1 MIRERR
7 AVSVAF
13 LAFGAVM
20 GSWVPRLP
28 ALKDHLH
35 ISDGQV
41 GYALL
46 AFSLGAVIG
55 AGVARVVLG
64 RGARAWVRGGTIAIC
79 AALVLPALAGS
90 FTQLLA
96 SLLLLGACAGFV
108 DMLENAQAADLERT
122 AGRPLINGFHG
133 YWSLGAFA
141 GAVLAGAAAFAGL
154 PPLPHFALAAIV
166 AALASAFFLRDLPDT
181 SAGAPRRGPSGAG
194 RYWLTGVVVAVA
206 AISFCSILVEG
217 GTADWSPL
225 YLRELSHADPGVA
238 AGGFAA
244 FALAATLVRF
254 RADLLTARTSPA
266 VVARLGGIIAAIG
279 LVLAIALPALP
290 GAITGFALV
299 GIGTAVLVPLAFS
312 AGANLGAS
320 GTALTLVLAA
330 GYSGSIAGPAMI
342 GNVADRF
349 GLRIAMGI
357 PLAAAIVIIAL
368 AGSLSPGQGRK

>member
-1 MIRERR
+1 MIEERR
-7 AVSVAF
+7 AVSIAF

-28 ALKDHLH
+28 ALKDHLR

-55 AGVARVVLG
+55 AGVARIVLG

-79 AALVLPALAGS
+79 ASLVLPGLAGS
-90 FTQLLA
+90 FAQLLM
-96 SLLLLGACAGFV
+96 SLLALGACAGFI

-141 GAVLAGAAAFAGL
+141 GAVLAGAAAFAGV
-154 PPLPHFALAAIV
+154 PPLQHFAMAAIV
-166 AALASAFFLRDLPDT
+166 AAVASAYFLRDLPNT
-181 SAGAPRRGPSGAG
+181 SAGAPQAAPSGAG
-194 RYWLTGVVVAVA
+194 RYWLTGFVIAVA

-217 GTADWSPL
+217 GAADWSPL
-225 YLRELSHADPGVA
+225 YLRELSHADPGLA

-266 VVARLGGIIAAIG
+266 IVARLGGTIAALG
-279 LVLAIALPALP
+279 LVLAIAVPALP
-290 GAITGFALV
+290 GAIAGFALV

-342 GNVADRF
+342 GNLADRL

-357 PLAAAIVIIAL
+357 PLAAALVIIAL
-368 AGSLSPGQGRK
+368 AGSLTHGQGRR

>member
-1 MIRERR
+1 VTRERR
-7 AVSVAF
+7 AVSIAF

-35 ISDGQV
+35 ISDAQV

-46 AFSLGAVIG
+46 AVSLGAVIG
-55 AGVARVVLG
+55 AGVARIVLG

-79 AALVLPALAGS
+79 ASLVLPSLAGS
-90 FTQLLA
+90 FTELLA
-96 SLLLLGACAGFV
+96 SLLVLGACAGFI

-122 AGRPLINGFHG
+122 AGRPLLNGFHG

-141 GAVLAGAAAFAGL
+141 GAVLAGAAAFAGV
-154 PPLPHFALAAIV
+154 PPLAQFALVAIV
-166 AALASAFFLRDLPDT
+166 AAVASAYFLRDLPNT
-181 SAGAPRRGPSGAG
+181 SAGAPRPAPSGGG
-194 RYWLTGVVVAVA
+194 RYWLTGFVIAVA

-217 GTADWSPL
+217 GTSDWSPL
-225 YLRELSHADPGVA
+225 YLRELSHADPGLA
-238 AGGFAA
+238 ASGLAA

-266 VVARLGGIIAAIG
+266 VVARLGGIIAAGG
-279 LVLAIALPALP
+279 LVLAIAVPALP

-357 PLAAAIVIIAL
+357 PLTAALVIIAL
-368 AGSLSPGQGRK
+368 AGSLTPGQARR

>member
-1 MIRERR
+1 VTRERR
-7 AVSVAF
+7 AVSIAF

-35 ISDGQV
+35 ISDAQV

-46 AFSLGAVIG
+46 AVSLGAVIG
-55 AGVARVVLG
+55 AGVARIVLG

-79 AALVLPALAGS
+79 ASLVLPSLAGS

-96 SLLLLGACAGFV
+96 SLLVLGACAGFI

-122 AGRPLINGFHG
+122 AGRPLLNGFHG

-141 GAVLAGAAAFAGL
+141 GAVLAGAAAFAGV
-154 PPLPHFALAAIV
+154 PPSAHFALVATV
-166 AALASAFFLRDLPDT
+166 AAFASAYFLRDLPNT
-181 SAGAPRRGPSGAG
+181 SAGAPRPAPSGG
-194 RYWLTGVVVAVA
+194 RYWLTGFVIAVA

-217 GTADWSPL
+217 GTSDWSPL
-225 YLRELSHADPGVA
+225 YLRELSHADPGLA
-238 AGGFAA
+238 AGGLAA

-266 VVARLGGIIAAIG
+266 VVARLGGIIAAGG
-279 LVLAIALPALP
+279 LVLAIAVPALP

-357 PLAAAIVIIAL
+357 PLTAALVIIAL
-368 AGSLSPGQGRK
+368 AGSLTPGQARR

>member
-1 MIRERR
+1 VTRERR
-7 AVSVAF
+7 AVSIAF

-35 ISDGQV
+35 ISDAQV

-46 AFSLGAVIG
+46 AVSLGAVIG

-79 AALVLPALAGS
+79 ASLVLPSLAGT

-96 SLLLLGACAGFV
+96 SLLVLGVCAGFI
-108 DMLENAQAADLERT
+108 DMLENAQAADLERKV
-122 AGRPLINGFHG
+122 GRPLLNGFHG

-141 GAVLAGAAAFAGL
+141 GAVLAGAAAFAGVA
-154 PPLPHFALAAIV
+154 PTPHFVVLAVV
-166 AALASAFFLRDLPDT
+166 AASASAFFLRDLPNT
-181 SAGAPRRGPSGAG
+181 SAGAPQPAPSGAG
-194 RYWLTGVVVAVA
+194 RYWLTGFVIAVA

-225 YLRELSHADPGVA
+225 YLRELSHADPGLA
-238 AGGFAA
+238 AGGLAA
-244 FALAATLVRF
+244 FTLAATLVRF

-279 LVLAIALPALP
+279 LVLAIAVPALP

-357 PLAAAIVIIAL
+357 PLAAALVIIAL
-368 AGSLSPGQGRK
+368 AGSLTPGQGRR